1 MVLQESQLVTKDGLT
16 LFTRA
21 WMTER
26 QAKAVVVIVHGIG
39 EHCGRYD
46 HVAKVFNSYGIH
58 VFSYDQ
64 RGHGKSEG
72 PRGHTPSNQ
81 HLMDDISLV
90 IQKARQLAGQELPLF
105 LYGHSMGG
113 LEVIYYGLQNA
124 TGVKGYIATGPSI
137 KIASTDPFKIFLAK
151 TLNPILPKLT
161 LPTGLDVTAISR
173 DPKVIKAYQDDPLVH
188 DLAST
193 RLGMFIIGGAE
204 EVLKKASSWDHPLLL
219 MHGTEDRLG
228 IISGSREFVAK
239 LSGDI
244 TFKPMKGMYHEL
256 HNEPEWLQVI
266 RTMADWMLERV

>member
-1 MVLQESQLVTKDGLT
+1 MALEESQFITKDGLT

-21 WMTER
+21 WMTEK
-26 QAKAVVVIVHGIG
+26 QAKALVVIVHGIG

-46 HVAKVFNSYGIH
+46 HVAQLLNGYGLH

-81 HLMDDISLV
+81 HLMDDISLA
-90 IQKARQLAGQELPLF
+90 IQQARQLAGQELPLF

-113 LEVIYYGLQNA
+113 LEVLYYGLQNA

-151 TLNPILPKLT
+151 TLNPILPKLS
-161 LPTGLDVTAISR
+161 LPTGLDVTALSR
-173 DPKVIKAYQDDPLVH
+173 DPKVIKDYQNDPLVH

-204 EVLKKASSWDHPLLL
+204 EVLKKASSWSHPLLL

-228 IISGSREFVAK
+228 IISGSREFFAK
-239 LSGDI
+239 LTGDV
-244 TFKPMKGMYHEL
+244 TFKPWKGMYH
-256 HNEPEWLQVI
+256 
-266 RTMADWMLERV
+266 

>member
-1 MVLQESQLVTKDGLT
+1 MALQESQLVTKDGLK

-21 WMTER
+21 WLAEK
-26 QAKAVVVIVHGIG
+26 QAKAIVVIVHGIG
-39 EHCGRYD
+39 EHSGRYE
-46 HVAKVFNSYGIH
+46 HVAQFFNAYGLH

-81 HLMDDISLV
+81 HLMDDLTLA
-90 IQKARQLAGQELPLF
+90 IQQSQQLAGAELPVF

-113 LEVIYYGLQNA
+113 LEVLYYGLQDGA
-124 TGVKGYIATGPSI
+124 GITGFIATGPSI

-151 TLNPILPKLT
+151 TLNPILPKLS
-161 LPTGLDVTAISR
+161 LPTGLDVTALSR
-173 DPKVIKAYQDDPLVH
+173 DAKVIKDYQNDPLVH

-204 EVLKKASSWDHPLLL
+204 EVLKKASSWNHPLLL

-228 IISGSREFVAK
+228 IITGSMEFMG
-239 LSGDI
+239 LISGDV
-244 TFKPMKGMYHEL
+244 TFKPWKGLYHEL
-256 HNEPEWLQVI
+256 HNEPEQVQVM
-266 RTMADWMLERV
+266 RTMAEWIVERV